1 MIKDFTKENP
11 RTSLIG
17 GIIIVVLIQSYD
29 PFVFLTNIL
38 NIIDTYLK
46 LILTSWPAVVLILG
60 VMIFP
65 EHLIGMRNFILKKI
79 HSPKDQDQS
88 PS

>member
-1 MIKDFTKENP
+1 MVKDFIKENP
-11 RTSLIG
+11 GTSLISG
-17 GIIIVVLIQSYD
+17 VIIIVLVQSYD

-60 VMIFP
+60 AVIFP
-65 EHLIGMRNFILKKI
+65 ERLIEMRNFILKKI
-79 HSPKDQDQS
+79 HSPKDQGQN